1 MIDATSRRTVLL
13 LSLAAGFGLWAVA
26 FVVLYAMLSVGCAFG
41 WDRGSLVLGLSLQR
55 LQLLLLLGIFLA
67 LHVALVVGLKA
78 RQSRADAATDR
89 FLRSAA
95 RLAAIAALAA
105 SVFTYFGA
113 VVLTTCNP

>member
-1 MIDATSRRTVLL
+1 MIDATSGRKILL

-26 FVVLYAMLSVGCAFG
+26 FVALYAMLSIGCAFG

-67 LHVALVVGLKA
+67 LHVALVVGLSA
-78 RQSRADAATDR
+78 RQQRSDTATDR
-89 FLRSAA
+89 FLHSAA

-105 SVFTYFGA
+105 SMFTYCGT
-113 VVLTTCNP
+113 VLLTTCNP